1 MLPISVDLGRIRV
14 LLVGDGA
21 AARRRLALLDKAG
34 AVELEIYAP
43 EPEPELAAMA
53 GARLR
58 RCLPL
63 SAEIARAQLIFVAG
77 VPEPVASDI
86 CRVAKA
92 AGVLVNVED
101 DRRHSDF
108 HSAAVIRRG
117 DLTVAISTNGKSP
130 GLASL
135 MRRVLEHR
143 VGPEWELRLD
153 QIAALRQVW
162 RATGVDP
169 AAIGRRTEEW
179 VARQGWLD
187 PAQRNASQEQSRPIP

>member
-1 MLPISVDLGRIRV
+1 MLPINVDLAQLRV

-21 AARRRLALLDKAG
+21 TVRRRLALLDEAG
-34 AVELEIYAP
+34 AEALEVYAP
-43 EPEPELAAMA
+43 DPDPELADLA
-53 GARLR
+53 GTRLR

-63 SAEIARAQLIFVAG
+63 PAEIARAQLIFVAD
-77 VPEPVASDI
+77 VAEPVASEI

-92 AGVLVNVED
+92 AGILVNVED
-101 DRRHSDF
+101 DRRRSDF

-143 VGPEWELRLD
+143 VGPEWERRLD
-153 QIAALRQVW
+153 KIAALRQAW
-162 RATGVDP
+162 REAGADP
-169 AAIGRRTEEW
+169 AVIGRRTREW

-187 PAQRNASQEQSRPIP
+187 PAPRDASQEPPRPIP